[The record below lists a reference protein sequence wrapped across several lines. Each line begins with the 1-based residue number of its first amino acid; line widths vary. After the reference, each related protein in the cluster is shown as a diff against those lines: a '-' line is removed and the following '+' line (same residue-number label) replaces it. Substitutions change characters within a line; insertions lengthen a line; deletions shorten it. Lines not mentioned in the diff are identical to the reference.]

1 MICSD
6 NFDYNQLLEI
16 SQRLDKLI
24 LEEVKKNIYVKN
36 VLGDECL
43 SELDIVIDKI
53 QLFEEMYDS
62 MRIVDPVKKEVL
74 ELKKDILC
82 KTNSECYKLL
92 V

>member
-1 MICSD
+1 M
-6 NFDYNQLLEI
+6 
-16 SQRLDKLI
+16 
-24 LEEVKKNIYVKN
+24 
-36 VLGDECL
+36 